1 MAKSNGLDL
10 EFEVSVFIDSF
21 KAELKPSDGGPWD
34 GRPWTLEALKRI
46 ATTQSQV
53 LKDV

>member
-21 KAELKPSDGGPWD
+21 KAELKWLSH
-34 GRPWTLEALKRI
+34 
-46 ATTQSQV
+46 
-53 LKDV
+53 